1 MSEEMLNSGKMETV
15 GGRGQL
21 GIPYSRKLSRE
32 KLS

>member
-1 MSEEMLNSGKMETV
+1 MLNSGKMETV